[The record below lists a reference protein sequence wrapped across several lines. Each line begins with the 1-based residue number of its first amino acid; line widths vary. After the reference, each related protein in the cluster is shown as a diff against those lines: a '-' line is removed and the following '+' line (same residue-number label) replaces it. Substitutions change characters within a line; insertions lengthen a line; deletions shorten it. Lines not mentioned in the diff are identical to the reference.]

1 MRALQDRYGFFFWL
15 RWIVSFAGSFAVSA
29 GAWTL
34 LLTRLFGPI
43 QGGELVLTWTASV
56 FGTWFLLVIP
66 FMRKKEQIW
75 KRLNEDQ
82 EKSVDAWFTGMG
94 FFLGLFVASA
104 VFWTWALKKRLFPDT
119 PGFDPLWLKA
129 VFGTWM
135 LILIP
140 LLVWMYRKADSI
152 FEKANARQ
160 TYIPNFKVHWIAPE
174 KRQLPEELVQQVK
187 KWKPTIPGGHLVNAR
202 LKNGEVLKHLFV
214 MNGREVAG
222 IYDPPV
228 LDFDVSEFE
237 ALSVLEEDF
246 LPQFDETKWVRF
258 NIPPDNS

>member
-15 RWIVSFAGSFAVSA
+15 RWIISFAGSFAVSA

-34 LLTRLFGPI
+34 LLTCFFGPI

-82 EKSVDAWFTGMG
+82 EKSVDAWFTGMR
-94 FFLGLFVASA
+94 FFIGLFVASA
-104 VFWTWALKKRLFPDT
+104 VAWTWILRERLFPDQ
-119 PGFDPLWLKA
+119 PGLDR
-129 VFGTWM
+129 TWM
-135 LILIP
+135 KAIFSTWFMILIP

-152 FEKANARQ
+152 FETANARQ
-160 TYIPNFKVHWIAPE
+160 TYQPQFKIHWIEPE
-174 KRQLPEELVQQVK
+174 KRQLPDELVQQIK
-187 KWKPTIPGGHLVNAR
+187 KTEPTIPGGYLVNAR
-202 LKNGEVLKHLFV
+202 LKNGSVLKHLFV
-214 MNGREVAG
+214 LNGREVAG
-222 IYDPPV
+222 VYDPTV

-237 ALSVLEEDF
+237 ALSVLESDC
-246 LPQFDETKWVRF
+246 LPHFEETKWVRF
-258 NIPPDNS
+258 NIKPE